1 MDWCEFGLNFLSTAV
16 GAGIGVLGAYR
27 IYRCQL
33 KKDKEKENR
42 VKNNQDIE
50 LLKYFHTLLTQIV
63 ATVNTRKKL
72 FTDYIQKQNK
82 NFAELTPM
90 LSVSNNDFIRAKN
103 LDDSAL
109 FNAWMNQIN
118 IQDKLKKY
126 LTLQAELDYIEGAIA
141 NMDSIYNE
149 NSKKGFAI
157 LSEVNKTLQRFIFN
171 LNTFIS
177 KIESSPL
184 SKSLSTLL
192 SEHLH
197 RTYEN
202 RETPENYTLN
212 DVKNSF
218 ITPLITVI
226 NQNIFNYP
234 EDLTLL
240 IGEMMSG
247 FREVEMQTKHVL
259 EQIEYTWEEI
269 DNHINNTNELIK
281 HLESFK

>member
-1 MDWCEFGLNFLSTAV
+1 M
-16 GAGIGVLGAYR
+16 
-27 IYRCQL
+27 
-33 KKDKEKENR
+33 
-42 VKNNQDIE
+42 
-50 LLKYFHTLLTQIV
+50 
-63 ATVNTRKKL
+63 
-72 FTDYIQKQNK
+72 
-82 NFAELTPM
+82 
-90 LSVSNNDFIRAKN
+90 
-103 LDDSAL
+103 
-109 FNAWMNQIN
+109 
-118 IQDKLKKY
+118 KKY
-126 LTLQAELDYIEGAIA
+126 LTLQAELDYIEGAIT

-269 DNHINNTNELIK
+269 DNHMNNTNELIK
-281 HLESFK
+281 YLESFK